1 MTRPTHPFALAAL
14 TALAVLTLTSPIHAQ
29 GPSPGSGLDS
39 TQGAPSFYEP
49 GISPDGSEIA
59 FVSGGDIWTVPS
71 TGGAA
76 RLLVAHSAHES
87 RPLYSPDGRH
97 LAFSSNRN
105 GGEDVFVMDLET
117 GDVRRLTNDSGSEEL
132 NGWSRDGEW
141 IYFSSSAEDVAGT
154 HDVFRVRASGG
165 TPMVVAGDTYEGEYF
180 STPGPDGMLA
190 ISTRGDQ
197 ARGQWWRNGHSHM
210 DESEIWIVEE
220 AETEGGVPTYRSV
233 ATGGKNMWPMWL
245 IDDAND
251 DRYIAFMSD
260 RSGAENL
267 WIASLDGSDTMDLEA
282 GEAFQLT
289 EFTEGRVLFPSAAVS
304 ASLIAFE
311 RDFAI
316 WVIDDVE
323 MVPRRLDITLMGAV
337 EGPTPETSEEDS
349 GWSSIAVSPDGEK
362 WAFVEGGDVWAASTS
377 DDVPA
382 TRVTDTP
389 AEEGG
394 IVWTPDSNGIV
405 YASWRTGT
413 EKLYHHD
420 FTTGTERQVTTGD
433 ARDGAGDF
441 SPDGRWLAYS
451 RQLHDERELRVI
463 DWESG
468 DDRLLARDI
477 AGGATWSPDSRWV
490 AYGAE
495 TDEFTNVKIVSVE
508 GGEPRQAS
516 FIASSYFGS
525 PQWSADG
532 TYIVYRTGQRTEP
545 GEMIKVDLVP
555 APPTFDED
563 AFRALFE
570 QPDEIRDPDEET
582 EESEDAPG
590 TEPGEPGEPVDVP
603 EEVTIEWDGIRRRGG
618 VVPTGFSVGS
628 ILLHPDG
635 ESGVVTGE
643 GGMRR
648 VTFGP
653 NGDVDFD
660 DFDAGGSP
668 IAFSENGRQLYTSR
682 GGELRIVSWPGGNE
696 RTVSTSVE
704 IVDDFERTK
713 VVAFEQGWGEM
724 RDGFYDPDYH
734 GTDWDAVR
742 ETFAPQMAGART
754 RAEFGRLMDM
764 MLGELNAS
772 HLGHSGRT
780 GPPQGGDGHS
790 TGRLGLGFDRIAYEN
805 DGRFVVSEVMALGPA
820 DVAGDISVG
829 DEVVS
834 IDGTQLDGSSDLHL
848 LLRDT
853 PGEQVVLGVST
864 GDAEP
869 REVEVLATSGGAES
883 QLRYRNWVESRRAYV
898 GEISDGRLGYVH
910 IPSMSQGSLT
920 QFIRDLDQLNH
931 AKDGVVIDVRDNNG
945 GFVNVYAIDV
955 LARQN
960 YLTMESRGSDVRAP
974 ARVRLGQRALL
985 APTVLVTNQ
994 NTLSDGEDFTEGYR
1008 ELGLGSVVGEPTAGW
1023 IIFTGS
1029 RGLVDG
1035 TSVRMPGTYVR
1046 DNRGQNMELNPRPVD
1061 VEVERPAGES
1071 YLGIDSQLDAAVR
1084 TLLDQIDGG

>member
-1 MTRPTHPFALAAL
+1 MTRPIHAA
-14 TALAVLTLTSPIHAQ
+14 ALAVFTTLAAMTPAAPIHAQ
-29 GPSPGSGLDS
+29 A
-39 TQGAPSFYEP
+39 APSFYEP

-59 FVSGGDIWTVPS
+59 FVSGGDIWTVS
-71 TGGAA
+71 SEGGAA
-76 RLLVAHSAHES
+76 RLLIAHSAHES

-97 LAFSSNRN
+97 LAFNSNRN
-105 GGEDVFVMDLET
+105 GGLDIFVMDFET

-132 NGWSRDGEW
+132 NGWSPEGEW
-141 IYFSSSAEDVAGT
+141 IYFSSNAEDVAGT
-154 HDVFRVRASGG
+154 HDVFRVRAAGG

-180 STPGPDGMLA
+180 SAPGPDGTLA

-210 DESEIWIVEE
+210 DESEVWIVEE
-220 AETEGGVPTYRSV
+220 ASAEGGTPTYRQV
-233 ATGGKNMWPMWL
+233 AIGGKNMWPMWVPDSDGSAL
-245 IDDAND
+245 
-251 DRYIAFMSD
+251 AFMSD
-260 RSGAENL
+260 RDGTENL
-267 WIASLDGSDTMDLEA
+267 WGLQLDATGAVAEGPRPITRFED
-282 GEAFQLT
+282 
-289 EFTEGRVLFPSAAVS
+289 GRVLFPSMAADG
-304 ASLIAFE
+304 AIAFE
-311 RDFAI
+311 RDFGI
-316 WVIDDVE
+316 WMKSADGDP
-323 MVPRRLDITLMGAV
+323 PRRLDITLMGAV

-349 GWSSIAVSPDGEK
+349 GWGSIAVSPDGEK

-382 TRVTDTP
+382 TRVTETP

-413 EKLYHHD
+413 EKLYHYD
-420 FTTGTERQVTTGD
+420 FTTNSERQLTTGD
-433 ARDGAGDF
+433 ARDGVGDF

-451 RQLHDERELRVI
+451 RQLHDERELRLI

-468 DDRLLARDI
+468 DDRMLARDI
-477 AGGATWSPDSRWV
+477 SGGATWSPDSRWV

-508 GGEPRQAS
+508 GGDARQAS
-516 FIASSYFGS
+516 FIASSYFSS

-555 APPTFDED
+555 APPTFDEE

-570 QPDEIRDPDEET
+570 QPDEVVDPDEEET
-582 EESEDAPG
+582 TDSEEAPSDAAP
-590 TEPGEPGEPVDVP
+590 EPGEPVEVP
-603 EEVTIEWDGIRRRGG
+603 DEVVIDWEDIRRRGG
-618 VVPTGFSVGS
+618 VVPTNFSVGS

-635 ESGVVTGE
+635 ESGVVTGG

-660 DFDAGGSP
+660 DLDVGGNP

-682 GGELRIVSWPGGNE
+682 GGQLRIVSWPGGNE
-696 RTVSTSVE
+696 RTVSTEVE

-713 VVAFEQGWGEM
+713 VAAFEQGWGEM

-734 GTDWDAVR
+734 GTDWGGVR
-742 ETFAPQMAGART
+742 ETFRPQIAGART

-790 TGRLGLGFDRIAYEN
+790 TGRLGLRFDRIAYEN
-805 DGRFVVSEVMALGPA
+805 AGRFVVTEVIPLGPA
-820 DVAGDISVG
+820 DVAGDIAVD
-829 DEVVS
+829 DEIVS
-834 IDGTQLDGSSDLHL
+834 IDGAQLDGSSDLHL

-864 GDAEP
+864 GGSAP
-869 REVEVLATSGGAES
+869 RDVEVLATSGGAES
-883 QLRYRNWVESRRAYV
+883 QIRYRNWVESRRAYV
-898 GEISDGRLGYVH
+898 DEISDGRLGYVH

-1035 TSVRMPGTYVR
+1035 TSVRMPSTYVR

-1061 VEVERPAGES
+1061 VEVERPTGES

-1084 TLLDQIDGG
+1084 TLLGQIDGGA

>member
-1 MTRPTHPFALAAL
+1 MHIRRLRTLVAPATIACLALVGTTPLVGPTPLAA
-14 TALAVLTLTSPIHAQ
+14 
-29 GPSPGSGLDS
+29 
-39 TQGAPSFYEP
+39 QGAPSFYEP

-59 FVSGGDIWTVPS
+59 FVSGGDIWTVS
-71 TGGAA
+71 AAGGAA

-97 LAFSSNRN
+97 LAFNSDRH
-105 GGEDVFVMDLET
+105 GGTDVFVMDLGSGGVSRVT
-117 GDVRRLTNDSGSEEL
+117 HDAGSEEL
-132 NGWSRDGEW
+132 NGWSPDGQW

-154 HDVFRVRASGG
+154 HDVFRVRATGG

-180 STPGPDGMLA
+180 SAPGPDGMLA

-197 ARGQWWRNGHSHM
+197 ARSQWWRNGHSHM

-220 AETEGGVPTYRSV
+220 ATSEGGVPTYRQV
-233 ATGGKNMWPMWL
+233 ATGGKNMWPMWVADENGRAL
-245 IDDAND
+245 V
-251 DRYIAFMSD
+251 YMSD
-260 RSGAENL
+260 RDGTENL
-267 WIASLDGSDTMDLEA
+267 WASILEVRDGFPLDGGDGDV
-282 GEAFQLT
+282 QLT
-289 EFTEGRVLFPSAAVS
+289 SFTDGRLLFPSITADGETV
-304 ASLIAFE
+304 AFE
-311 RDFAI
+311 RDFGI
-316 WVIDDVE
+316 WTKALDG
-323 MVPRRLDITLMGAV
+323 PALRLDITLMGAI
-337 EGPTPETSEEDS
+337 EGPTPEADEQDS
-349 GWSSIAVSPDGEK
+349 GWGSIAVSPDGEK
-362 WAFVEGGDVWAASTS
+362 WAFEAGGDIWAASTS

-405 YASWRTGT
+405 YASWRSGT
-413 EKLYHHD
+413 EKLYHYD
-420 FTTGTERQVTTGD
+420 FATNSERQITSGD

-441 SPDGRWLAYS
+441 SPDGRWLAYA

-463 DWESG
+463 EWETG
-468 DDRLLARDI
+468 QDRMLARDV
-477 AGGATWSPDSRWV
+477 AGGGTWSPDSRWI

-495 TDEFTNVKIVSVE
+495 TDEFTNVKIVSVD
-508 GGEPRQAS
+508 GGEARQAS
-516 FIASSYFGS
+516 FIPSSNFGS
-525 PQWSADG
+525 VQWSADG

-563 AFRALFE
+563 VFRELFNE
-570 QPDEIRDPDEET
+570 PDPGEEPEDEEEET
-582 EESEDAPG
+582 E
-590 TEPGEPGEPVDVP
+590 GEPAGPGAPVEAPDA
-603 EEVTIEWDGIRRRGG
+603 VTIEWDGIRRRGG
-618 VVPTGFSVGS
+618 VVPTNFSVGS

-635 ESGVVTGE
+635 ESGVVTG
-643 GGMRR
+643 GGDMRR

-653 NGDVDFD
+653 NGDVEFETIDV
-660 DFDAGGSP
+660 GGNP
-668 IAFSENGRQLYTSR
+668 IAFSGNGRQLYTSS
-682 GGELRIVSWPGGNE
+682 GGQLRIVSWPGGNE

-704 IVDDFERTK
+704 VVDDFERTK
-713 VVAFEQGWGEM
+713 VAAFEQGWGEM
-724 RDGFYDPDYH
+724 RDGFYDPDFH

-742 ETFAPQMAGART
+742 DAFRPQIEGART
-754 RAEFGRLMDM
+754 RAEFGRLMNM

-790 TGRLGLGFDRIAYEN
+790 TARLGLAFDRVTYEE
-805 DGRFVVSEVMALGPA
+805 DGRFVVSEVIELGPA

-829 DEVVS
+829 DEIVYVDETS
-834 IDGTQLDGSSDLHL
+834 LDGSTDLNL
-848 LLRDT
+848 VLRDRQ
-853 PGEQVVLGVST
+853 GEQVVLGVST
-864 GDAEP
+864 GGAAP
-869 REVEVLATSGGAES
+869 RDVEVLATSSGAEG

-898 GEISDGRLGYVH
+898 AEISDGRIGYVH
-910 IPSMSQGSLT
+910 IPSMSEGSLT
-920 QFIRDLDQLNH
+920 QFIRDLDQENH
-931 AKDGVVIDVRDNNG
+931 ARDGVVVDVRDNNG

-955 LARQN
+955 LARRN
-960 YLTMESRGSDVRAP
+960 YFTMESRGSDVRAP
-974 ARVRLGQRALL
+974 SRVRLGQRALL

-1035 TSVRMPGTYVR
+1035 TTVRMPGTFIR

-1084 TLLDQIDGG
+1084 TLLEQIDGRQGDG

>member
-1 MTRPTHPFALAAL
+1 MHTRSLRTLVAPATLALVTLFGTSSLAA
-14 TALAVLTLTSPIHAQ
+14 
-29 GPSPGSGLDS
+29 
-39 TQGAPSFYEP
+39 QGAPSFYEP

-59 FVSGGDIWTVPS
+59 FVSGGDIWTVS
-71 TGGAA
+71 ATGGAA

-87 RPLYSPDGRH
+87 RPLYSPDGRY
-97 LAFSSNRN
+97 LAFNSNRN
-105 GGEDVFVMDLET
+105 GGDDVFVMDLGT
-117 GDVRRLTNDSGSEEL
+117 GDLRRLTNDSGSEEL

-180 STPGPDGMLA
+180 SAPGPDGMLA

-220 AETEGGVPTYRSV
+220 ATAEGELPTYRQV
-233 ATGGKNMWPMWL
+233 AIGAKNMWPMWRVR
-245 IDDAND
+245 ND
-251 DRYIAFMSD
+251 TRLLLFMSD
-260 RSGAENL
+260 RSGTENL
-267 WIASLDGSDTMDLEA
+267 WAVPVAEGMEDPSSATQMTRFDDGRL
-282 GEAFQLT
+282 
-289 EFTEGRVLFPSAAVS
+289 LFPSIS
-304 ASLIAFE
+304 ADGSTIAFE
-311 RDFAI
+311 RDFGI
-316 WVIDDVE
+316 WSVNVDE
-323 MVPRRLDITLMGAV
+323 PAPRRLDITLMGSI
-337 EGPTPETSEEDS
+337 EGPTPESGEEDS
-349 GWSSIAVSPDGEK
+349 GWGSIAVSPDGEK
-362 WAFVEGGDVWAASTS
+362 WAFEAGGDIWAASTS

-413 EKLYHHD
+413 EKLYHYD
-420 FTTGTERQVTTGD
+420 FTANSERQLTTGD

-441 SPDGRWLAYS
+441 APDGRWLAYS

-463 DWESG
+463 EWETGEDRMLVQDVSG
-468 DDRLLARDI
+468 
-477 AGGATWSPDSRWV
+477 GGTWSPDSRWI

-495 TDEFTNVKIVSVE
+495 TDEFTNVKVVPVE
-508 GGEPRQAS
+508 GGEARQVS
-516 FIASSYFGS
+516 FIASSNFGS
-525 PQWSADG
+525 VQWSADG
-532 TYIVYRTGQRTEP
+532 SFIVYRTGQRTEP

-563 AFRALFE
+563 TFRELFNEPDPE
-570 QPDEIRDPDEET
+570 QEPADEPEE
-582 EESEDAPG
+582 EEDQAPA
-590 TEPGEPGEPVDVP
+590 EPGEPVDAPDAV
-603 EEVTIEWDGIRRRGG
+603 EIEWDGIRRRGG
-618 VVPTGFSVGS
+618 VVPTNFSVGS

-635 ESGVVTGE
+635 ESGVVTGG

-648 VTFGP
+648 VTFGA
-653 NGDVDFD
+653 NGDIEFETVDVS
-660 DFDAGGSP
+660 GNP
-668 IAFSENGRQLYTSR
+668 IAFSANGRQLYTSS
-682 GGELRIVSWPGGNE
+682 GGELRIVTWPGGNA

-704 IVDDFERTK
+704 VADDFERTK
-713 VVAFEQGWGEM
+713 VAAFEQGWGEM
-724 RDGFYDPDYH
+724 RDGFYDPEFH
-734 GTDWDAVR
+734 GADWDGVR
-742 ETFAPQMAGART
+742 DEFRPQMAGART
-754 RAEFGRLMDM
+754 RAEFGRLMNM

-780 GPPQGGDGHS
+780 GAPQGGDGHS
-790 TGRLGLGFDRIAYEN
+790 TARLGLRFDRVAYEN
-805 DGRFVVSEVMALGPA
+805 EGRFVVSEVVALGPA
-820 DVAGDISVG
+820 DVAGDIAVG
-829 DEVVS
+829 DEIVY
-834 IDGTQLDGSSDLHL
+834 IDETSLDGATDVNLV
-848 LLRDT
+848 LRDRQ
-853 PGEQVVLGVST
+853 GEQVVLGVST
-864 GDAEP
+864 NGAAP
-869 REVEVLATSGGAES
+869 RDVEVLATSSGAEG

-898 GEISDGRLGYVH
+898 AEISDGRIGYVH
-910 IPSMSQGSLT
+910 IPSMSEGSLT
-920 QFIRDLDQLNH
+920 QFIRDLDQENH
-931 AKDGVVIDVRDNNG
+931 ARDGVVIDVRDNNG

-955 LARQN
+955 LARRN
-960 YLTMESRGSDVRAP
+960 YFTMESRGSDVRAP
-974 ARVRLGQRALL
+974 SRVRLGQRALL

-1035 TSVRMPGTYVR
+1035 TTVRMPGTFIR

-1084 TLLDQIDGG
+1084 TLLDQIDGNQRGDR